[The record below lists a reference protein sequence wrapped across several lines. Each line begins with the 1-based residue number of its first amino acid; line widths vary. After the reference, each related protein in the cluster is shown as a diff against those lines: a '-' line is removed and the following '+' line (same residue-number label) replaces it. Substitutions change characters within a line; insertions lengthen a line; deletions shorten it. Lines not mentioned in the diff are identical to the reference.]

1 MCSILVGKVK
11 DEDIFLNNEISQS
24 TVCNKRED
32 QNTQIETKTAIDKM
46 RYVEFSFINT

>member
-1 MCSILVGKVK
+1 MK
-11 DEDIFLNNEISQS
+11 ISQS

-46 RYVEFSFINT
+46 RYVEFSFHQHLAIEVLFPDARQ